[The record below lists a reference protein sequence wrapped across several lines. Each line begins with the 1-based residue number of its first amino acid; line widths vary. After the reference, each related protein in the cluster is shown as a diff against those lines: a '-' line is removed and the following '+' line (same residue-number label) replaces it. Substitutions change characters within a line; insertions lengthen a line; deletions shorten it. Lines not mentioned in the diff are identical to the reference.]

1 MIDTDDS
8 GTISKDE
15 LVKALAKFNLGI
27 PEWEIKML
35 VNPLTKDPN
44 EQSITREQFVK
55 KFWSAYT
62 FGEVFDSQ
70 KGDKRSVIKLASS
83 IAH

>member
-1 MIDTDDS
+1 MKSKNKTISSCFDLIDTDDS

-27 PEWEIKML
+27 PEREIKML
-35 VNPLTKDPN
+35 VNPLTRDPN
-44 EQSITREQFVK
+44 EQSITKEMFIK

-62 FGEVFDSQ
+62 FGEVF
-70 KGDKRSVIKLASS
+70 SS
-83 IAH
+83 RNL